1 MGFSTRAAMRLI
13 FSRKK
18 KTFINFLSY
27 ISILALSV
35 GTASMIVILSVYN
48 GLENTLKSVY
58 QDFDPEIKIQK
69 LIQNILITT
78 ILK

>member
-1 MGFSTRAAMRLI
+1 
-13 FSRKK
+13 
-18 KTFINFLSY
+18 
-27 ISILALSV
+27 
-35 GTASMIVILSVYN
+35 MIVILSVYN